1 MAQVLIPFI
10 LFAFAMVGM
19 RRWQWERRM
28 ARLEHVVN
36 FRLGGQLSIEADDS
50 DDELAL
56 PYFRRVVF
64 PNLRALRGRIA
75 RRITPA
81 NFHGELEQKLRMAGV
96 NQSAEVFFFT
106 RIATS
111 LAVLLV
117 VGVGVYLFPQVP
129 RLDRLL
135 VPIVLAIVVFLYPS
149 IHLNTK
155 AQERLAEVDHDLPEV
170 FDLLSV
176 SVEAG
181 LAFDGALRKVVA
193 SLTGAAR
200 DEFARVLADMQLGI
214 PRSEALRALAVR
226 TRSPQLR
233 RFAAL
238 VAQSD
243 RTGAGIG
250 PALKIQAHDIKDYR
264 SAKAREKAASIPIKI
279 LIPMVLF
286 IFPAM
291 FVIILGPAVVSV
303 LKIYH
308 I

>member
-1 MAQVLIPFI
+1 MAKVLIPFVF
-10 LFAFAMVGM
+10 FALALLGLS
-19 RRWQWERRM
+19 RWRWERRI
-28 ARLEHVVN
+28 ARLQHVVN
-36 FRLGGQLSIEADDS
+36 FRLSGTLALDVDES
-50 DDELAL
+50 DDELAV
-56 PYFRRVVF
+56 PYLRRVVI
-64 PNLRALRGRIA
+64 PNLRRFRAQIA

-81 NFHGELEQKLRMAGV
+81 NFHGELEQKLRVAGMS
-96 NQSAEVFFFT
+96 QSAEVFFFT
-106 RIATS
+106 RVSMALATLL
-111 LAVLLV
+111 LA
-117 VGVGVYLFPQVP
+117 GVGAFLFPQVP

-135 VPIVLAIVVFLYPS
+135 APIALALVVFLYPS
-149 IHLNTK
+149 VHLNTK
-155 AQERLAEVDHDLPEV
+155 VQRRLAEVDRDLPEV

-181 LAFDGALRKVVA
+181 LAFDGAMRRVV
-193 SLTGAAR
+193 SSMTGAAR
-200 DEFARVLADMQLGI
+200 DEFARVLKDMQLGI
-214 PRSEALRALAVR
+214 PRAESLAALGTR

-250 PALKIQAHDIKDYR
+250 PALKIQARDIKDYR

-303 LKIYH
+303 LKMFH
-308 I
+308 V